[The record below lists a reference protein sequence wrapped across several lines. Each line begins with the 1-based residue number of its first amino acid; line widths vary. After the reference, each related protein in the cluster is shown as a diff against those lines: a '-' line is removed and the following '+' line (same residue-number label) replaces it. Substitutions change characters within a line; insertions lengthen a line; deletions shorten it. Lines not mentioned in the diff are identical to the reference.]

1 MTGKEYRSVFDAI
14 SCSRELQERM
24 EQKLSGQ
31 NASECVCGVRVVQQ
45 KNRLCQCLGIA
56 ACLAVILLGSAA
68 AALNGKAPTT
78 PFSNTT
84 SEQTSEISTEESS
97 ETRIT
102 EQPTSESAPL
112 LYPGKD
118 IPIYDDFPMQ
128 ELSQLSDEQLIQI
141 GKKYYDAAFRL
152 LHPDSAPPYLFFYP
166 KTDEH
171 SSDENHIQYCPVG
184 IDSVKTIADVRNDF
198 YSVFTSDWD
207 SSILDECFAEMDGR
221 LYYCTNNPYV
231 SIYPSDYV
239 LELDTVTEN
248 EIYYSYR
255 MVHENVTEEDRF
267 KNVALP
273 FTLKRTEEGWKVS
286 VFISP
291 FDVHTFN

>member
-1 MTGKEYRSVFDAI
+1 
-14 SCSRELQERM
+14 
-24 EQKLSGQ
+24 
-31 NASECVCGVRVVQQ
+31 
-45 KNRLCQCLGIA
+45 
-56 ACLAVILLGSAA
+56 
-68 AALNGKAPTT
+68 
-78 PFSNTT
+78 
-84 SEQTSEISTEESS
+84 
-97 ETRIT
+97 
-102 EQPTSESAPL
+102 
-112 LYPGKD
+112 
-118 IPIYDDFPMQ
+118 
-128 ELSQLSDEQLIQI
+128 
-141 GKKYYDAAFRL
+141 
-152 LHPDSAPPYLFFYP
+152 
-166 KTDEH
+166 
-171 SSDENHIQYCPVG
+171 
-184 IDSVKTIADVRNDF
+184 
-198 YSVFTSDWD
+198 
-207 SSILDECFAEMDGR
+207 MDGR